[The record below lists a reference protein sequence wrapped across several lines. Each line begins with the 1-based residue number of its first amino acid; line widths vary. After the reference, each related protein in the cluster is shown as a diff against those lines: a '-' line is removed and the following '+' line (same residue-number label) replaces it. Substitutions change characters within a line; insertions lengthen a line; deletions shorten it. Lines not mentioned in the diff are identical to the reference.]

1 VVLSKPEFAAMQS
14 DYVFVHI
21 DIDKERDTARR
32 FGVRG
37 IPDMR
42 ILDAEGEE
50 IHDVSTTWDLD
61 EVLGEMNQALK
72 NR

>member
-1 VVLSKPEFAAMQS
+1 MVLSKPEFAAMQS

-21 DIDKERDTARR
+21 DIDKERDTASR

>member
-1 VVLSKPEFAAMQS
+1 MVLSKPDLAAMQN

-42 ILDAEGEE
+42 ILDADGRE
-50 IHDVSTTWDLD
+50 IHDVSTTWDLN
-61 EVLGEMNQALK
+61 EVLAEMKQAL
-72 NR
+72 RHR